1 MDLHVLTVAVT
12 WDTQLWQHARALCWV
27 FTCKSSSQKAEQ
39 EHFLRVGA
47 VVRAAKVMFED
58 GLVTLGKFI
67 LTYLDISFIVGKLY
81 GFIPILL
88 PFLHSW

>member
-1 MDLHVLTVAVT
+1 MPGPFGGYSPASLPLKKQNRNTSWEV
-12 WDTQLWQHARALCWV
+12 
-27 FTCKSSSQKAEQ
+27 
-39 EHFLRVGA
+39 RV
-47 VVRAAKVMFED
+47 VKAAKVKFED
-58 GLVTLGKFI
+58 GLVTLGKYI

>member
-1 MDLHVLTVAVT
+1 MPGPFAGYSPASLPLKKRNRNTS
-12 WDTQLWQHARALCWV
+12 W
-27 FTCKSSSQKAEQ
+27 E
-39 EHFLRVGA
+39 VGI
-47 VVRAAKVMFED
+47 VKAAKVKFED

-67 LTYLDISFIVGKLY
+67 LTYLDISFIVGKMY